1 MSRGCRRG
9 LVGPLGCHREGF
21 REDLRR
27 LGYSR
32 SGEKRQLQLLA
43 SLSRWLEAECLSLAA
58 VASPRVE
65 SFFVARRAAGYV
77 NLRTDRSLAPLLDY
91 LRRIGVLEKVERT
104 RPVGPNEVLLDRF
117 RRYLMIERGL
127 VEGTARFYIHIAGL
141 FVAEHDGGNGAMF
154 VDLKAADVTR
164 FVTEVCGDRGL
175 SSARQAISA
184 LRSFLRF
191 LHLEGLTSVALDDA
205 VLSVAG
211 SSSSPPRPVSPEV
224 VARLVASCD
233 RRSVMGCRD
242 YAILLLLVRLGL
254 RGGEV
259 AGLELDDFD
268 WRAGVIVVRGKGRR
282 RDRLPLP
289 ADAGRAVAAY
299 LQRSRPRVED
309 RRLFLRCCAPIRGLA
324 GSSAVSAVV
333 ARACRAAGVPFVSP
347 HRLRHTLATEMLRAG
362 ASLSEI
368 GQVLRHRH
376 TSTTAIYAAVDHTR
390 LATLARP
397 WPGGEQ

>member
-1 MSRGCRRG
+1 
-9 LVGPLGCHREGF
+9 
-21 REDLRR
+21 

-32 SGEKRQLQLLA
+32 SGEKRQLQLLV
-43 SLSRWLEAECLSLAA
+43 SLSRWLEAECLGLAA
-58 VASPRVE
+58 LASPRVE
-65 SFFVARRAAGYV
+65 SFFVARRAAGYA
-77 NLRTDRSLAPLLDY
+77 NLRTGRSLAPLLDY
-91 LRRIGVLEKVERT
+91 LRRIGVLGKVKRI

-141 FVAEHDGGNGAMF
+141 FVAEHDSIDGATF
-154 VDLKAADVTR
+154 VDLKAAEVTR
-164 FVTEVCGDRGL
+164 FATEVCGDRGL

-191 LHLEGLTSVALDDA
+191 LHVEGLTSVALDDA

-211 SSSSPPRPVSPEV
+211 SSSSPPRAVSPEV
-224 VARLVASCD
+224 VARLVSSCD
-233 RRSVMGCRD
+233 QRSAIGCRD
-242 YAILLLLVRLGL
+242 HAILMLLVRLGL

-282 RDRLPLP
+282 QDRLPLP
-289 ADAGRAVAAY
+289 ADVGRAVAVY
-299 LQRSRPRVED
+299 LQRGRPQVED

-324 GSSAVSAVV
+324 GSGAVSAVV
-333 ARACRAAGVPFVSP
+333 ARACRVAGVPVVSP
-347 HRLRHTLATEMLRAG
+347 HRLRHTLATEMLGAG
-362 ASLSEI
+362 ASLGEI

-376 TSTTAIYAAVDHTR
+376 ISTTAIYAAVDHTR
-390 LATLARP
+390 LAALARP
-397 WPGGEQ
+397 WPGGER